1 MTEHQNQNPVVTVL
15 GSGSWG
21 TALAILLAGNGHK
34 TRLWGIETDY
44 IKEMVTARVNQRYL
58 PGAHFPENLSLYH
71 DLDQSIHQ
79 ADDILIAVPSY
90 AFREMI
96 QSLSQKLPAT
106 MGISWATK
114 GLDPKSGQLFH
125 QVIKEELDESRNLA
139 VLSGP
144 SFAIEVAKG
153 LPTAIA
159 LASNSPSYAKKMA
172 ALLSNQN
179 FKVDINDD
187 LIGTQLA
194 GAAKNVLAIAAGL
207 SDGLGLGANT
217 RAALL
222 TRGLAEVA
230 RLGIEMGAQQS
241 TFLGLAGV
249 GDLILTGTDSK
260 SRNYRLGLHLG
271 KGMNVEQAQA
281 EIKQVVEGVYSAE
294 KIAHLAQLYQTDLPI
309 LAAVIALVKQ
319 QISPE
324 EAVSAALI

>member
-1 MTEHQNQNPVVTVL
+1 MTEHQNPVVTVL

-21 TALAILLAGNGHK
+21 TALAILLAGNGHM
-34 TRLWGIETDY
+34 THLWGIEKDY
-44 IKEMVTARVNQRYL
+44 IKEMATARVNHRYL

-71 DLDQSIHQ
+71 DLEQSIHQ
-79 ADDILIAVPSY
+79 VNDILIAVPSY
-90 AFREMI
+90 AFREVI
-96 QSLSQKLPAT
+96 QTLSQKLPAT
-106 MGISWATK
+106 TGISWATK
-114 GLDPKSGQLFH
+114 GIDPTSGQFFH
-125 QVIKEELDESRNLA
+125 QIIKEELGDSRKLA

-159 LASNSPSYAKKMA
+159 LASNSPSYAKKIA

-222 TRGLAEVA
+222 TRGLAEIA
-230 RLGIEMGAQQS
+230 HLGIKMGAQQS

-249 GDLILTGTDSK
+249 GDLILTGTDSQ
-260 SRNYRLGLHLG
+260 SRNYRLGLHMG
-271 KGMNVEQAQA
+271 KGMNLEQAQA
-281 EIKQVVEGVYSAE
+281 EIQQVVEGVYSAE
-294 KIAHLAQLYQTDLPI
+294 KIVHLAQLNQIQLPI
-309 LAAVIALVKQ
+309 VAAVFALVKQ
-319 QISPE
+319 RITPE
-324 EAVSAALI
+324 EAVSAAFV

>member
-139 VLSGP
+139 VLS
-144 SFAIEVAKG
+144 
-153 LPTAIA
+153 
-159 LASNSPSYAKKMA
+159 
-172 ALLSNQN
+172 
-179 FKVDINDD
+179 
-187 LIGTQLA
+187 
-194 GAAKNVLAIAAGL
+194 
-207 SDGLGLGANT
+207 
-217 RAALL
+217 
-222 TRGLAEVA
+222 
-230 RLGIEMGAQQS
+230 
-241 TFLGLAGV
+241 
-249 GDLILTGTDSK
+249 
-260 SRNYRLGLHLG
+260 
-271 KGMNVEQAQA
+271 
-281 EIKQVVEGVYSAE
+281 
-294 KIAHLAQLYQTDLPI
+294 
-309 LAAVIALVKQ
+309 
-319 QISPE
+319 
-324 EAVSAALI
+324 

>member
-1 MTEHQNQNPVVTVL
+1 MADYQNPVVTVL

-21 TALAILLAGNGHK
+21 TALAILLAGNGHM
-34 TRLWGIETDY
+34 TRLWGIEKDY
-44 IKEMVTARVNQRYL
+44 IKEIAKTRVSHRYL
-58 PGAHFPENLSLYH
+58 PDVHFPEKLRLYH
-71 DLDQSIHQ
+71 DLDQSIQ
-79 ADDILIAVPSY
+79 DANDILIAVPSY
-90 AFREMI
+90 AFSELI
-96 QSLSQKLPAT
+96 QSLSQKLSST
-106 MGISWATK
+106 TGISWATK
-114 GLDPKSGQLFH
+114 GIDPKSGKLFH
-125 QVIKEELDESRNLA
+125 QIIGEALGESRKLA
-139 VLSGP
+139 ILSGP

-159 LASNSPSYAKKMA
+159 LASNSSSYAKKIA

-179 FKVDINDD
+179 FKVEINDD

-207 SDGLGLGANT
+207 SDGLGMGANT

-260 SRNYRLGLHLG
+260 SRNYRLGLHMG
-271 KGMNVEQAQA
+271 KGMNLEQAQVA
-281 EIKQVVEGVYSAE
+281 IQQVVEGVYSAE
-294 KIAHLAQLYQTDLPI
+294 KIVHLAQSYQINLPI
-309 LAAVIALVKQ
+309 ITAVLALIKQ
-319 QISPE
+319 QITPE
-324 EAVSAALI
+324 EAVSAAFV